1 MGTRTGRLQRNVETT
16 AMPISVVLLRLP
28 GRLFENHDELKG
40 VTYNGSGQE
49 EYSISTSCDVGER
62 LGGDRIAMATVG
74 QYKCEACGVS
84 FSTRQELTEHAK
96 VHQASAAQYKCS
108 TCGLLLRTQAEL
120 MEHAKVHQH

>member
-1 MGTRTGRLQRNVETT
+1 
-16 AMPISVVLLRLP
+16 MPISVVLLRLP

-74 QYKCEACGVS
+74 QYKTGAYGACEGPSGICCSVQVFNLRIITQDTGRTDGTRQGPPALEPGQNGAVEELLLPRHLSS
-84 FSTRQELTEHAK
+84 FSKDR
-96 VHQASAAQYKCS
+96 
-108 TCGLLLRTQAEL
+108 
-120 MEHAKVHQH
+120 